1 MRLQRKSIFRT
12 VVFTGSR
19 IKNSLSVFCG
29 IVTFVIF
36 VLILSHIS
44 KTDFANRIIDI
55 FMMRSV
61 VHAEIT
67 EFFTDSEGR
76 AFTIIDG
83 YTMLVSEHIPAP
95 TPSPK
100 TNEKI
105 ESILIPETPKT
116 EERTITVVEEIK
128 NQTGKTPDTNNLINQ
143 PLYFEKENSE
153 PEVLIIHTHTTE
165 SYFETDRNLDENK
178 NMIAVGKVIKDKLVK
193 SGVKV
198 IHDATVHDYPSYN
211 SSYTRS
217 AATTKKHI
225 ETNPN
230 IKIVLDIHR
239 DAVATDN
246 GGKLSLV
253 TNINGEKTAQLMFVV
268 GTDEQLSH
276 ENWQENL
283 KLALKLQHKA
293 NELYP
298 TLMRPINLREQRF
311 NQQLSSG
318 SIIIEVGSNGNTL
331 EEAKRGA
338 ELIADVISAVLL
350 NKE

>member
-1 MRLQRKSIFRT
+1 MRLQRRSMFKT

-19 IKNSLSVFCG
+19 IKNIFSVLCG

-36 VLILSHIS
+36 VMIVSHIS

-76 AFTIIDG
+76 AYTIIDG
-83 YTMLVSEHIPAP
+83 YTKLVSEHTP

-100 TNEKI
+100 ASDKI

-128 NQTGKTPDTNNLINQ
+128 NQTGKSPDINNLINQ
-143 PLYFEKENSE
+143 PLYFENDKCE

-165 SYFETDRNLDENK
+165 SYFETDRNLDEKK
-178 NMIAVGKVIKDKLVK
+178 NMISVGKVIKEKLEK
-193 SGVKV
+193 AGVKA

-225 ETNPN
+225 QNNPN
-230 IKIVLDIHR
+230 IKVVLDIHR
-239 DAVATDN
+239 DAVATDD
-246 GGKLSLV
+246 GSKMSLV

-268 GTDEQLSH
+268 GTDAQLAH

-311 NQQLSSG
+311 NQQLSNG

-331 EEAKRGA
+331 DEAKRGA
-338 ELIADVISAVLL
+338 ELIADVIAKVLL
-350 NKE
+350 N

>member
-1 MRLQRKSIFRT
+1 MHLQRKSMFKA

-19 IKNSLSVFCG
+19 LKCLISVICG
-29 IVTFVIF
+29 IVTFILF
-36 VLILSHIS
+36 LLILTNI
-44 KTDFANRIIDI
+44 TGIDFANRIIDI

-76 AFTIIDG
+76 TYTIIDG
-83 YTMLVSEHIPAP
+83 YTMLISEQK
-95 TPSPK
+95 PSPPPK
-100 TNEKI
+100 SYEKI
-105 ESILIPETPKT
+105 ESILIPETPIT
-116 EERTITVVEEIK
+116 EERTITVVEDIK
-128 NQTGKTPDTNNLINQ
+128 NQTGKSPDIKYLINE
-143 PLYFEKENSE
+143 PLYFEKEKCE
-153 PEVLIIHTHTTE
+153 PVVLIIHTHTTE

-178 NMIAVGKVIKDKLVK
+178 NMIAVGKVIKEKLEDA
-193 SGVKV
+193 GVRV
-198 IHDATVHDYPSYN
+198 IHDTTVHDYPSYN

-217 AATTKKHI
+217 AATTKNHLQN
-225 ETNPN
+225 NPN
-230 IKIVLDIHR
+230 IKVVLDIHR
-239 DAVATDN
+239 DAVATDS
-246 GGKLSLV
+246 GSKLSLV
-253 TNINGEKTAQLMFVV
+253 TDINGEKVAQLMFVV
-268 GTDEQLSH
+268 GTDEQLAH

-311 NQQLSSG
+311 NQQLSNG

-331 EEAKRGA
+331 DEAKRGGA
-338 ELIADVISAVLL
+338 LIGDVVAKVLS